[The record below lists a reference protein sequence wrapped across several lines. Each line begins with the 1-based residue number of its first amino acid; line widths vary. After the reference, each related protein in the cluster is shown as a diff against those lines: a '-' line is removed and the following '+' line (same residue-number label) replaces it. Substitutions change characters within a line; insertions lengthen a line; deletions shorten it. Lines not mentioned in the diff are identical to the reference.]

1 MVMMWPRKVCTSH
14 VSMQTR
20 RRTVETNNHG
30 NRNSS
35 FKVTCYHFFLW
46 TLTARV
52 FYSHFTMTSQQQQ
65 HQPSSLSTE
74 ASRLFRVYRTIGNL
88 LDKRGYMVPKEMREM
103 TPAGFVAK
111 FGDQPARE
119 GLTILVVRLLLLM

>member
-1 MVMMWPRKVCTSH
+1 MDQKGSMGLCEVCTSY
-14 VSMQTR
+14 VV
-20 RRTVETNNHG
+20 TVYT
-30 NRNSS
+30 
-35 FKVTCYHFFLW
+35 
-46 TLTARV
+46 TA
-52 FYSHFTMTSQQQQ
+52 YSKRPFPRFDDPFICLCRLDYGGVLDDVKHYCTTMTSQ
-65 HQPSSLSTE
+65 QPSSLSTE

-119 GLTILVVRLLLLM
+119 GLTILVVRECVTM